1 MKMVESESLDHHL
14 LEWFTNN
21 FDLTEMFAKISDSA
35 LTNAELKN
43 TKFAGKY
50 CVESKSPL
58 TNTAQKLLRKAEIQG
73 SPVDCL

>member
-1 MKMVESESLDHHL
+1 MPSYSIQYSNG
-14 LEWFTNN
+14 FTNN